1 MTDSIRDWE
10 PSIIGEA
17 DYLYDVAHCRSGDKG
32 DKCNI
37 VVVPFDDATY
47 AELLELLTADRV
59 KNHFGDL
66 VAEEVDRYPVDS
78 VSCINFVLHG
88 ALDGGN
94 NRSLR
99 LDPHGKTLGRHMEM
113 LPLRR

>member
-1 MTDSIRDWE
+1 MTDSTDDWE
-10 PSIIGEA
+10 PSNIEEA
-17 DYLYDVAHCRSGDKG
+17 DYLYDIAHCRSGDKG

-37 VVVPFDDATY
+37 VVVPFDDAIY
-47 AELLELLTADRV
+47 ADLIELLTADRV
-59 KNHFGDL
+59 KEHFGDL
-66 VAEEVDRYPVDS
+66 VTGNVDRYPVDT

-113 LPLRR
+113 LRLRR